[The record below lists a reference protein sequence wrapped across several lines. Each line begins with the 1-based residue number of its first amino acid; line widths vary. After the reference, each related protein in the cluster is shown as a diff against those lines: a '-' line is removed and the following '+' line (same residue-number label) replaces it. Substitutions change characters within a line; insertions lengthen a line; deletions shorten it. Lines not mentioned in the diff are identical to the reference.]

1 MANFEV
7 FKIILFQITEILG
20 DLLICWKWHLLL
32 LANLEC
38 IFPIAHSKALAIIL
52 CCLISH
58 LTFLICNSTLKVCCS
73 VTVKKV
79 CSLLKDSVYSWD
91 IKVTMIHILVLHLA
105 FSGMS
110 YASSGFYN
118 LRWVLKTQKSPSK
131 IKTHETDQKPRYVL
145 FAYPYRL
152 S

>member
-1 MANFEV
+1 MLKV
-7 FKIILFQITEILG
+7 T
-20 DLLICWKWHLLL
+20 
-32 LANLEC
+32 
-38 IFPIAHSKALAIIL
+38 SVAIGKPGMH
-52 CCLISH
+52 ISH
-58 LTFLICNSTLKVCCS
+58 CPLQSPCHHTLLPHKSLYFLICNSTLKVCYS

-79 CSLLKDSVYSWD
+79 CRLLKDSVYSWD
-91 IKVTMIHILVLHLA
+91 IKVTMIHILLLHLA

-118 LRWVLKTQKSPSK
+118 LRWILKTQKSPSK